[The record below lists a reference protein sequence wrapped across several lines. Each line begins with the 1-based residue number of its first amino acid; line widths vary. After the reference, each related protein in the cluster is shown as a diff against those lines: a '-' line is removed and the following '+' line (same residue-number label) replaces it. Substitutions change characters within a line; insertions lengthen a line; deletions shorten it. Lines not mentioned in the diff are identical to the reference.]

1 MPLPKNTLFDTRLG
15 DVQIISTQSQQDAGV
30 AFGGGTATFAGE
42 GNINVQS
49 NAGVFVG
56 GSGADVVMAVA
67 ILPAGTFDIAN
78 RGLEVTAM
86 GSFLANGN
94 TKTVKLIFN
103 PSTAVVGGT
112 VGGGGTTIATTGAIT
127 TGGSG
132 WCLTAL
138 VFKYGV
144 LGSNTQLALHQQ
156 AQVGNAV
163 TALLSPQA
171 TTAIESLPIIIAL
184 TGNAVTLITDITWN
198 FMEVN
203 AMN

>member
-1 MPLPKNTLFDTRLG
+1 MALPKNTLFDTRLG
-15 DVQIISTQSQQDAGV
+15 DVQIISSQSQQDAGV
-30 AFGGGTATFAGE
+30 QFGGGTATFSGE

-49 NAGVFVG
+49 NAGTFVG
-56 GSGADVVMAVA
+56 GSGADVVMASA
-67 ILPAGTFDIAN
+67 ILPAGTFDVAG
-78 RGLEVTAM
+78 RGVEITAM

-103 PSTAVVGGT
+103 PSTAVVAGT
-112 VGGGGTTIATTGAIT
+112 VGGGGVTIATTGAIT

-132 WCLTAL
+132 WCLTAM
-138 VFKYGV
+138 VFKYGI

-156 AQVGNAV
+156 AQIGSSVSP
-163 TALLSPQA
+163 LLTPQA
-171 TTAIESLPIIIAL
+171 TTAIEANPILIAL

-198 FMEVN
+198 SFIVN